1 MRDNS
6 LDTSNADPS
15 GFTAGLLLGLMLGGA
30 GGYLLSTDKGKE
42 LLASLKENA
51 GEKFKELAENPAIA
65 DKLADLEKT
74 MAEAQSILKNT
85 ETDAREK
92 VHEVAARVAESTA
105 ARSAPKK
112 NFFHRMGAKLGK

>member
-1 MRDNS
+1 MSDQLYS
-6 LDTSNADPS
+6 PNADPS
-15 GFTAGLLLGLMLGGA
+15 GFTAGFLLGLILGGA
-30 GGYLLSTDKGKE
+30 GGYLLSTEKGQE
-42 LLASLKENA
+42 LLVSLKENA
-51 GEKFKELAENPAIA
+51 GDKIKELAENPAIA

-85 ETDAREK
+85 QTDAREK

-105 ARSAPKK
+105 SRPAPKK